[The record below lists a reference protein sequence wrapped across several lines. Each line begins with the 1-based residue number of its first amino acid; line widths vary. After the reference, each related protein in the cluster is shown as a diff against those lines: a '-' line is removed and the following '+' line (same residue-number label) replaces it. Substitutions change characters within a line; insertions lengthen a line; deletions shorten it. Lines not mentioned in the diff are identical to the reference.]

1 VRGGSAAAAAVA
13 KSSKGL
19 TRNRVFVGLGAVGRG
34 RGGDRGEQWVGEEAP
49 RRSLR
54 MAPRAADGDDTGE
67 VSDGGD
73 ADSREEEQ
81 RLKAAEL
88 ARLKRSTDEIKNVNS
103 FSGNP
108 AEEEKGFELVV
119 GAEGVPQAVIE
130 AERRSKPLRR
140 WRLVTYALASSAAAA
155 QVATVIDAGVMQW
168 PVWLDEAPITLLTD
182 VLVIISGS
190 LLWRMELANRAESL
204 RMIWQ
209 KTQSREESLKK
220 AEAGLGDTL
229 WTSRMRK
236 KRDGL

>member
-1 VRGGSAAAAAVA
+1 MYDPSWKLV
-13 KSSKGL
+13 GL
-19 TRNRVFVGLGAVGRG
+19 TRFPFSTPFNH
-34 RGGDRGEQWVGEEAP
+34 AP
-49 RRSLR
+49 LFSL
-54 MAPRAADGDDTGE
+54 TTH
-67 VSDGGD
+67 SHT
-73 ADSREEEQ
+73 Q
-81 RLKAAEL
+81 
-88 ARLKRSTDEIKNVNS
+88 IS
-103 FSGNP
+103 F
-108 AEEEKGFELVV
+108 
-119 GAEGVPQAVIE
+119 
-130 AERRSKPLRR
+130 
-140 WRLVTYALASSAAAA
+140 LVT